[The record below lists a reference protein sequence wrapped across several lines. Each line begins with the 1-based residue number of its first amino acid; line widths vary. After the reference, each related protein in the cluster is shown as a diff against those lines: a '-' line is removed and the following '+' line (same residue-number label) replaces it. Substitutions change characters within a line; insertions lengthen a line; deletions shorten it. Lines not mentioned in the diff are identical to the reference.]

1 MMTRDEAHRIL
12 FVNGYL
18 GRYYGPGY
26 NSKKARDNFMA
37 CYPRGKG
44 IKANCKNTLLIYEAC
59 RMLKIDQSRS
69 KSYRTKED
77 TDVAC

>member
-1 MMTRDEAHRIL
+1 MMTRDEAHRVL
-12 FVNGYL
+12 ARHGYI

-26 NSKKARDNFMA
+26 TSTKARDEFMA

-44 IKANCKNTLLIYEAC
+44 IKANCTDTLQIYEAC
-59 RMLKIDQSRS
+59 RMMKIEQSRS
-69 KSYRTKED
+69 KSYRPKEV